1 MLTYVI
7 NTSENKTFDSDQ
19 LFKLVGYNKICW
31 MNYGIS
37 DLEKCAADICERQ
50 TILGADDFRVAVL
63 IDFYGFDR
71 VRAVYGS
78 KGYSPIEKGVDLS
91 VYFPYIEAYIV
102 DHLFDKIQRKE
113 LYVKEKDVFYIQDG
127 KQDGYNVLSNEESQL
142 EYVLEPNEESVTE
155 VISVKVARS
164 VIDKKKA
171 EEEEKLAYEREI
183 TEEERQAIIS
193 DYESQIKELADLS
206 SDEIAAKQRA
216 LDLKRQKQLE
226 MEEEERETEREEVY
240 VDVPAKRY
248 SEFDLYCTEN
258 LSLSF
263 KMTDY
268 PYTNKKGLT
277 FHEFYL
283 AFKQRGSLYN
293 GIKRHHYYASFGSG
307 IAKAAFDNL
316 SLYLYLIKMYERE
329 EQIREN
335 SEFVIDTLEP
345 DKLKSM
351 LITAWNKI
359 CSARVIALNNSSEYY
374 DIKAL
379 VADKEDFS
387 EHDSAVKDFVESDSS
402 SKAYEEY
409 KKLSVEETYKKIC
422 DITSESTD
430 SFSEHDKEELNK
442 MMANYLQKRD
452 AVKENVSD
460 YEFRSLKDEYAMTSQ
475 CPSKNDYDN
484 VMEKKKAV
492 ISEVLTKTVNI
503 EYINKDFSETRKKA
517 NKAYNNYLD
526 AKNYLGKSLI
536 ADIFVLIAVVAIMIV
551 PFIAINDFNFD
562 TVTLLGF
569 TSGLFG
575 GLYALSFL
583 ILILPLIIRLRD
595 AKRTLKDCFI
605 DSRVKQDMALAEYR
619 RRYEGDLIKI
629 ENLRYELRHITRLYN
644 YNLAKNKNIEQHRQ
658 MLEIVENKLSAM
670 LNNLGVEP
678 VVVRYKNLEDE
689 FDVSKSYMSNDNK
702 IYKIFSID
710 AIEGLFGGKR
720 R

>member
-31 MNYGIS
+31 MNYGIN
-37 DLEKCAADICERQ
+37 DLEKCADEICERQ

-78 KGYSPIEKGVDLS
+78 KGYSPIETGVDLS
-91 VYFPYIEAYIV
+91 IYFPYIEAYIV

-113 LYVKEKDVFYIQDG
+113 LYVKEKDVYYIQDG

-142 EYVLEPNEESVTE
+142 EYILEPNESSVTE

-164 VIDKKKA
+164 VLDKKKA
-171 EEEEKLAYEREI
+171 EEEEKLSYEREI
-183 TEEERQAIIS
+183 TDEERQAIIS
-193 DYESQIKELADLS
+193 DYENRIKELADLS
-206 SDEIAAKQRA
+206 SDEIMEKQRKI
-216 LDLKRQKQLE
+216 DQKKQKELE
-226 MEEEERETEREEVY
+226 VEEEKNETEYEEVF

-248 SEFDLYCTEN
+248 SEFDLYCTDN
-258 LSLSF
+258 LSLGF

-283 AFKQRGSLYN
+283 AFKQRGSQYN
-293 GIKRHHYYASFGSG
+293 GIRRHHYYASFGSG

-316 SLYLYLIKMYERE
+316 SLFLYLIKMYERE

-335 SEFVIDTLEP
+335 SEFVIDALEP

-359 CSARVIALNNSSEYY
+359 NSARVIALNNSSEYY

-379 VADKEDFS
+379 VKDNEDIE
-387 EHDSAVKDFVESDSS
+387 EHYSAVKDFVVGDSS
-402 SKAYEEY
+402 NKAYEEY
-409 KKLSVEETYKKIC
+409 KKLSVDGLYKKIC
-422 DITSESTD
+422 EITSESTD
-430 SFSEHDKEELNK
+430 SFSEHDKAELNK
-442 MMANYLQKRD
+442 MMAKYLEKRD
-452 AVKENVSD
+452 SVKESMSD
-460 YEFRSLKDEYAMTSQ
+460 YEFRTIKDEYEMTSQ

-484 VMEKKKAV
+484 VIEKKKAV
-492 ISEVLTKTVNI
+492 ISEILTKTVNI

-517 NKAYNNYLD
+517 NKAYNAYRD
-526 AKNYLGKSLI
+526 AKNCLGKSI
-536 ADIFVLIAVVAIMIV
+536 FADIAILIAVVAIMMI
-551 PFIAINDFNFD
+551 PFVAINNWNFD
-562 TVTLLGF
+562 TITLFGF

-575 GLYALSFL
+575 GLYFLSFL
-583 ILILPLIIRLRD
+583 ILILPLMLRLRE
-595 AKRTLKDCFI
+595 AKRTLRDCFI
-605 DSRVKQDMALAEYR
+605 DSRIKQDMALAEYR

-644 YNLAKNKNIEQHRQ
+644 YNLAKNRNIEQHRQ
-658 MLEIVENKLSAM
+658 MLELVENKLSAM